1 MADHEQ
7 ILERLY
13 THLRPMAPADT
24 TLDEN
29 TDLVS
34 GLGLDSVNVMD
45 LLLEIE
51 EDFDISVPL
60 NVLADI
66 RTLSDLAHTIARLV
80 EKG

>member
-1 MADHEQ
+1 MADYEQ

-13 THLRPMAPADT
+13 THLRPMAPANT
-24 TLDEN
+24 SLDED

-60 NVLADI
+60 NLLADI
-66 RTLSDLAHTIARLV
+66 RTLSDLAHAIARLV